1 MVSLYNLQTPLT
13 ASGTWPSSPGVS
25 AVRVGRFADAESLA
39 GIKVESDPAP
49 LAHAWLA
56 FLSVGRS
63 SASPRKGS
71 RKFTTGQRVLKEGR
85 PVSHAGLR
93 PPEPLGGIEDMGLGP
108 VPFVGSRV
116 QLLGQTLGGPLCDAG
131 LLTHDF
137 QSHWWRD

>member
-13 ASGTWPSSPGVS
+13 ASGTWPSAGVS

-39 GIKVESDPAP
+39 GIKVESDPMP

-63 SASPRKGS
+63 STSPRKGS

-93 PPEPLGGIEDMGLGP
+93 PRSLAAALRAGLGP
-108 VPFVGSRV
+108 VPFAGSRER
-116 QLLGQTLGGPLCDAG
+116 LLGQALGGPLCGAG

-137 QSHWWRD
+137 QSHRWQN